1 MKDPKVLI
9 GILLSLVFGYFA
21 FRGVEWDAVI
31 VALGRTSL
39 LALMVPTAWFS
50 VFFVLRAYRWQWFV
64 RPLEALPVSPF
75 FSATM
80 IGFMAN
86 DVLPLRAGELIRAY
100 ALSHLTSVRLSTAM
114 ATTVLERVWDMIII
128 ALLVIWVLPRFPL
141 PEWVAQMNLILLAF
155 GVVFLIGGW
164 LLARREGGLQLS
176 WLPEKVAA
184 LAQHFIDGLRTL
196 QNFTLVIQTVA
207 VSLVIWLS
215 MAMYY
220 WLMLWACGFSLPLE
234 AGLVVML
241 VVAFGV
247 ALPAAPGFVGTFQYA
262 IILGLSLFSIPK
274 EEALGF
280 SIVAHIAQLLPVI
293 LVGFIALIR
302 SGLPLWPSRLLP
314 AQE

>member
-1 MKDPKVLI
+1 MKDPKALV

-21 FRGVEWDAVI
+21 FRGVEWEAVI

-39 LALMVPTAWFS
+39 LALMIPTALFG

-64 RPLEALPVSPF
+64 RPLEPLPVAPF

-86 DVLPLRAGELIRAY
+86 DVLPLRVGELIRAY
-100 ALSHLTSVRLSTAM
+100 ALSHLTPVRLSTAL

-128 ALLVIWVLPRFPL
+128 ALLVVWVLPRFPL
-141 PEWVAQMNLILLAF
+141 PEWVAQTNLALLVF
-155 GVVFLIGGW
+155 GLGCLVGGW
-164 LLARREGGLQLS
+164 LLARREGGLHVS

-184 LAQHFIDGLRTL
+184 LVQHFIDGLRAL
-196 QNFTLVIQTVA
+196 QNFSLVIRTVA
-207 VSLVIWLS
+207 VSLVIWLC
-215 MAMYY
+215 MALYY

-241 VVAFGV
+241 VIAFGV

-262 IILGLSLFSIPK
+262 TILALSLFSVSK

-280 SIVAHIAQLLPVI
+280 SIVAHTAQLLPVI
-293 LVGFIALIR
+293 VVGFIALVR

>member
-1 MKDPKVLI
+1 MKDPKALI

-21 FRGVEWDAVI
+21 FRGVEWDAVV

-39 LALMVPTAWFS
+39 VALIAPTALFG

-64 RPLEALPVSPF
+64 RPLEPLPVAPF

-86 DVLPLRAGELIRAY
+86 DVLPLRVGELIRAY
-100 ALSHLTSVRLSTAM
+100 ALSQLTAVRLSTAL
-114 ATTVLERVWDMIII
+114 ATTVLERVWDMIIL
-128 ALLVIWVLPRFPL
+128 ALLVVWILPRFPL
-141 PEWVAQMNLILLAF
+141 PSWVAQTNLVLLVF
-155 GVVFLIGGW
+155 GLVCLMGGW
-164 LLARREGGLQLS
+164 FLARRKGGLQLA

-184 LAQHFIDGLRTL
+184 LAQHFIDGLRAL
-196 QNFTLVIQTVA
+196 QNFSLVIRTVA
-207 VSLVIWLS
+207 VSLVIWLC
-215 MAMYY
+215 MALYY
-220 WLMLWACGFSLPLE
+220 WLLLWACGFRLPLE

-247 ALPAAPGFVGTFQYA
+247 ALPAAPGFIGTFQYA
-262 IILGLSLFSIPK
+262 TILALSLFSIPK

-280 SIVAHIAQLLPVI
+280 SLVAHIAQLLPVI
-293 LVGFIALIR
+293 VAGLIALVR